1 MPSEL
6 TRFVATH
13 VASSSFDGLCFGDP
27 VRQVVR
33 KRQTA
38 YYFRPGQIFAVLWW
52 RRHSEDRQHRT
63 LAVMEA
69 LPLNNKTG
77 RILPGIDRG
86 VTIHALM
93 PQHGPAGTD
102 GPLDQ
107 FLDYI
112 EDFKS
117 NGVNPTEFPAEFW
130 PQTVQ
135 DLLFSPMMELK
146 GMEEFLCL

>member
-1 MPSEL
+1 MRSDF

-13 VASSSFDGLCFGDP
+13 VAGSSFDGLCFGDP

-33 KRQTA
+33 KRQTV

-52 RRHSEDRQHRT
+52 RRYAHDRQNRT
-63 LAVMEA
+63 LAVVEA
-69 LPLNNKTG
+69 LPPDKTG
-77 RILPGIDRG
+77 RVLPSIDRA
-86 VTIHALM
+86 VAIHALV
-93 PQHGPAGTD
+93 PQPGPAGQD

-107 FLDYI
+107 LLDLI

-117 NGVNPTEFPAEFW
+117 NGANPTKFSAEFW

-135 DLLFSPMMELK
+135 DLLFTPMMDLK